1 MIHRCKPSTIIFV
14 LLMLCASSFA
24 QAAEDA
30 YSVRIPVDS
39 QQPEVRTQAMAKA
52 MAQVLTRATGR
63 DDITQ
68 SPAVAP
74 LLEQPGRFI
83 QRYQYEST
91 PGGLVLSM
99 HFDAAAVRRGLG
111 ERGVP
116 TWMADRPPVL
126 VWLAVEQNA
135 RRQIVGGEDGAAIRA
150 RLQDAAARRGVL
162 LVFPLMD
169 AEDQQKVGPADIFG
183 GFTERVRQAAA
194 RYGAPAL
201 AIGRMHREGSGWVT
215 RWALSGAA
223 NGSWGSTGNSQA
235 EALDAA
241 AADLAG
247 RLVQRFAQLPSA
259 GDSEQTLVVRV
270 QGVNTLRDYDRLERR
285 LRTVGGVGDVW
296 PLALEPDSV
305 VLQLMVQTSPARVL
319 GVLDNDRLLR
329 RLAPVQNTAGAM
341 EPQGVQELVYRL
353 IP

>member
-1 MIHRCKPSTIIFV
+1 MIHRCNPSTIFFV

-30 YSVRIPVDS
+30 YSVRIPVES

-68 SPAVAP
+68 SQAVAP
-74 LLEQPGRFI
+74 LLEQPGRFV

-91 PGGLVLSM
+91 PGGLMLSI

-116 TWMADRPPVL
+116 TWTADRPPVL
-126 VWLAVEQNA
+126 VWLAVEQNG

-150 RLQDAAARRGVL
+150 QLQEAAVRRGVL

-194 RYGAPAL
+194 RYGAPAM
-201 AIGRMHREGSGWVT
+201 AIGRMYREGSGWVT
-215 RWALSGAA
+215 RWTLSGAA
-223 NGSWGSTGNSQA
+223 NGTWGSTGNSQA
-235 EALDAA
+235 QALEMA

-247 RLVQRFAQLPSA
+247 RLAQRFAELPSA
-259 GDSEQTLVVRV
+259 RDSEQTIVLRV

-285 LRTVGGVGDVW
+285 LRTVSGIGDLW
-296 PLALEPDSV
+296 PVALEPDAV

-329 RLAPVQNTAGAM
+329 RQPPVQPVAGAT
-341 EPQGVQELVYRL
+341 EAQGVQELVYRL
-353 IP
+353 TP